1 MSYETIILEKT
12 SHVAKVTLNR
22 PEQLNALDLVMRK
35 ELRSA
40 LADISDDK
48 EVKVMILTGAGKDF
62 CAGGD
67 ITTMAGIKSP
77 EGRDRLKYVSSII
90 TMMVE
95 MEKPIIAA
103 VNGAAVGAGLHMAIA
118 ADFII
123 ASDRAKF
130 RESFVNIGL
139 IPDMGGFYN
148 LPLRIGIPK
157 AKEYMMTAEW
167 IDSKRAESMGLVNK
181 VVKSEDLMG
190 EVENLA
196 KKLAAGPSRAYAM
209 IKSAF
214 NQYPV
219 SFRHVLELEANLQA
233 IAFETR
239 DFDEGRKA
247 FLEKRKPNFTGE

>member
-123 ASDRAKF
+123 ASDRAN
-130 RESFVNIGL
+130 SG
-139 IPDMGGFYN
+139 
-148 LPLRIGIPK
+148 
-157 AKEYMMTAEW
+157 
-167 IDSKRAESMGLVNK
+167 SHS
-181 VVKSEDLMG
+181 
-190 EVENLA
+190 
-196 KKLAAGPSRAYAM
+196 
-209 IKSAF
+209 
-214 NQYPV
+214 
-219 SFRHVLELEANLQA
+219 
-233 IAFETR
+233 
-239 DFDEGRKA
+239 
-247 FLEKRKPNFTGE
+247 